1 MASLNTNAHNHTEII
16 MTKFNTVNSAND
28 IGMFAGL
35 LGCAALSIALVS
47 SFASSAAPMP
57 TQTMEPI
64 VITAQRVAPVQMA
77 TITLEPIVITAP
89 RLKQNT
95 VAQITLAPMIITA
108 KRVVV

>member
-1 MASLNTNAHNHTEII
+1 MTSLNTNARNQTEII
-16 MTKFNTVNSAND
+16 MTKFNTTSNTND

-35 LGCAALSIALVS
+35 LGCAALTIAVVS
-47 SFASSAAPMP
+47 GFAPSAAPMI

-77 TITLEPIVITAP
+77 TITLAPIVITAP
-89 RLKQNT
+89 RLTQN
-95 VAQITLAPMIITA
+95 AAAPITLEPMIITA